1 MGAWKMKKLL
11 QIGLVSIVAGSLAC
25 TPALTQVMSKKG
37 VASRTKLCKADC
49 LPNNYHESGLG
60 MHGLYRAYSTFDPH
74 LTSPEGK
81 AGYAECVKKFLAP
94 IQRITI
100 QRAVWAMGL
109 TWFGKTRQDCLECHV
124 SGW

>member
-1 MGAWKMKKLL
+1 MKKLL
-11 QIGLVSIVAGSLAC
+11 LIGVVSIVAGSLAC
-25 TPALTQVMSKKG
+25 TPALTQVMSKKS

-49 LPNNYHESGLG
+49 LPNNYHESGVG
-60 MHGLYRAYSTFDPH
+60 MHGLYRAYSTFDPN
-74 LTSPEGK
+74 LQSPEGK
-81 AGYAECVKKFLAP
+81 KQYAECVKKCLDP

-109 TWFGKTRQDCLECHV
+109 TWFGKTRKDCLECHV